1 MNCNPIPSYTINLT
15 GDIAKDDQ
23 NLLSGAIIISDKVHL
38 MPERSPER
46 SPEQSRDRKLEFL
59 DRHSWLPVVLL
70 IVLPFVLHLP
80 LWLLGRSSDPI
91 WFFSGVTQGSQLVP
105 GWPSTDPNVGIT
117 SQALGH
123 LVAWDWLHGIV
134 PWWNPYTGIGMPL
147 AGELQPEAFFL
158 PFNLLLLLHQGILW
172 QQICMQIIAGLA
184 TYTLVRELGLSRLAA
199 LMGGAL
205 FALDGTIAWTPGPAA
220 VYCTLPFL
228 PLLLWGIERARK
240 LHQGAVS
247 ILAIGVAIA
256 WSILA
261 GFPEPAFISG
271 LLALAWGLYRLISQ
285 PNRSRMAGRAVAGF
299 VLGLLVAAP
308 LLIAFVD
315 YLRQSN
321 SFAMHAAGEIS
332 LPWAAFSTT
341 VMPYVYGPLQVS
353 FNSARL
359 YQIWLGVGGYAGVL
373 VILLAAVGLG
383 RSSQHRGLKLLLL
396 AWIVLAWA
404 KTFGVQPVMAIVN
417 HLPLLR
423 QAGFF
428 RYSPPSWE
436 LALIVLAAFGLDD
449 FRERAPSRRWAFAIA
464 LGLLAIG
471 IAAAWPRRAFWAW
484 PQAQVSTMF
493 LLLGLSLA
501 WALAGF
507 LTAALAWTLL
517 HQERR
522 RIALAG
528 LLVFDAAVMFMA
540 PQVSSIRGGR
550 IDTQAIRF
558 LRDHQGL
565 SRAYALGPLE
575 PNYSAYFQV
584 ASIDHNV
591 LPVPKLWAD
600 YVDRN
605 LLPGIM
611 THSAGVVFWPAEYG
625 EGAAEQALSR
635 NLAHYRDLGVRYLVT
650 NPRQSPAPVII
661 LPTAE
666 TSNPPIVPFKRFVL
680 SRLPFLAHSATR
692 TPGGK
697 STAETKAI
705 VLENGQSTG
714 LSMPAPP
721 PASPDSAITAVGV
734 MIGDDGGD
742 ADGRLEVEIC
752 AAAVCRSGQRAL
764 SESVGNGLF
773 RIALEQPLVA
783 PANAPLQLSFRR
795 QGGSRPVSLEMAS
808 AGRTL
813 QLAFEYGSALQG
825 LERVYVGSAMEIWEL
840 PNPAP
845 YFQVVQ
851 GGPCTLAKM
860 GREDLTAECNAP
872 ATLLRRELYMP
883 GWSVTVNGA
892 AAAPVRQNGI
902 FQSAPLPAGH
912 SHTLYHFVPPYME
925 FGWAASLLGIAGLL
939 WQLILI
945 ARTPASVK
953 SRRDA

>member
-1 MNCNPIPSYTINLT
+1 
-15 GDIAKDDQ
+15 
-23 NLLSGAIIISDKVHL
+23 
-38 MPERSPER
+38 MPERST
-46 SPEQSRDRKLEFL
+46 DRKLEFL
-59 DRHSWLPVVLL
+59 DRHSWLPIVLL
-70 IVLPFVLHLP
+70 LLLPFVLHLP
-80 LWLLGRSSDPI
+80 LWLLGRSIDPI
-91 WFFSGVTQGSQLVP
+91 WFFSGVTHGSQLVP

-184 TYTLVRELGLSRLAA
+184 TYALLRELGLSRLAA

-240 LHQGAVS
+240 QHQGAVS

-271 LLALAWGLYRLISQ
+271 LLALAWGLYRLISE
-285 PNRSRMAGRAVAGF
+285 PNRWRMSGRAIAGF

-353 FNSARL
+353 FNSAKL
-359 YQIWLGVGGYAGVL
+359 YRIWLGVGGYAGIL
-373 VILLAAVGLG
+373 LILLAAASLS
-383 RSSQHRGLKLLLL
+383 RSATHRGLKLLLL

-404 KTFGVQPVMAIVN
+404 KTFGVQPLMAIVN

-449 FRERAPSRRWAFAIA
+449 FRDRPPAKRWAFAIA

-501 WALAGF
+501 WALAG
-507 LTAALAWTLL
+507 LLAAALAWTLL

-522 RIALAG
+522 RMALAG

-550 IDTQAIRF
+550 IDTEAIRF

-565 SRAYALGPLE
+565 SRTYALGPIE
-575 PNYSAYFQV
+575 PNYSAYFRV

-591 LPVPKLWAD
+591 LPVPTIWAD

-611 THSAGVVFWPAEYG
+611 AHSSGVVFWPAEYG
-625 EGAAEQALSR
+625 EGAPEQALSR

-650 NPRQSPAPVII
+650 NPRQSPAPTIVV
-661 LPTAE
+661 PAPE
-666 TSNPPIVPFKRFVL
+666 TRIPPVVPFKRFVL
-680 SRLPFLAHSATR
+680 SRLPFLSHSATR
-692 TPGGK
+692 TPDGNSAVG
-697 STAETKAI
+697 TKDI
-705 VLENGQSTG
+705 VLQTSQSTEV
-714 LSMPAPP
+714 SISAPP
-721 PASPDSAITAVGV
+721 PASADSAITAVGV
-734 MIGDDGGD
+734 VIDNHGST
-742 ADGRLEVEIC
+742 ADGELTVEIC
-752 AAAVCRSGQRAL
+752 VQAVCQSGQRTL
-764 SESVGNGLF
+764 SRSAGNGLF
-773 RIALEQPLVA
+773 RIPLDQPLVA
-783 PANAPLQLSFRR
+783 PENTPLHLSFRR
-795 QGGSRPVSLEMAS
+795 QGGGRPVSLAMAS
-808 AGRTL
+808 AGRAL

-825 LERVYVGSAMEIWEL
+825 LRQVYVGSAMEIWEM

-851 GGPCTLAKM
+851 GGPCTLVNM
-860 GREDLTAECNAP
+860 RREQVSAECLTP
-872 ATLLRRELYMP
+872 ATLTRRELYMP
-883 GWSVTVNGA
+883 GWTVTVNGA

-902 FQSAPLPAGH
+902 FQSAALPAGR
-912 SHTLYHFVPPYME
+912 SHTRYRFVPPYME
-925 FGWAASLLGIAGLL
+925 FGWTASLLGIAALL
-939 WQLILI
+939 WQLIAI
-945 ARTPASVK
+945 ARTNA
-953 SRRDA
+953 RRSYTLE